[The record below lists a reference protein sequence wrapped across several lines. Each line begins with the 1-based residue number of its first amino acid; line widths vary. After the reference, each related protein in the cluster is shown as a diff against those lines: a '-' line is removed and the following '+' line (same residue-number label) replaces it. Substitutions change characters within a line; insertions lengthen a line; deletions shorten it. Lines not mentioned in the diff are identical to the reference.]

1 MLDHI
6 HNAYLFIAILAID
19 AAESMNQECPSTE
32 RPPSPA
38 HSEALTETSSTGEQ
52 DDMPSDSSILF
63 KVTIRESTLLAGRP
77 TIPTKTY
84 GRSRRK
90 RAVGSSSFAVIQ
102 VSSNALIMFQSVE
115 NPDGTGSK
123 TLHASLDNL
132 SSSVNTEFEKTQ
144 APAMIGPTGL
154 EFRIVSGTENMGC
167 IVSNDVSL
175 DCETL
180 KSCLT

>member
-1 MLDHI
+1 MFY
-6 HNAYLFIAILAID
+6 AAID
-19 AAESMNQECPSTE
+19 ASGSLNQDCSSSD

-52 DDMPSDSSILF
+52 DELPSDSSILF
-63 KVTIRESTLLAGRP
+63 KVTIKESTLLAGRP
-77 TIPTKTY
+77 TLPTKPY

-90 RAVGSSSFAVIQ
+90 RNLVGAASFAVIQ

-115 NPDGTGSK
+115 NPDGSGSK

-154 EFRIVSGTENMGC
+154 EFRVVSGTENMGC
-167 IVSNDVSL
+167 IVSQDVSL